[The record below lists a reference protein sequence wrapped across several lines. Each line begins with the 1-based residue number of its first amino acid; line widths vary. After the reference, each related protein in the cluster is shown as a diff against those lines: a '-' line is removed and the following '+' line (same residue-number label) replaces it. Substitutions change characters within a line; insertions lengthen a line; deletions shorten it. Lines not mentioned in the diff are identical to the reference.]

1 VLSAQVSKHKAQS
14 TKYMH
19 LEIITPDQK
28 IFAGEVLAANFPGS
42 AGAFEVEKDHAPLI
56 STLEKGNITIR
67 GAGGAADKNIMIEGG
82 LVEVLHN
89 KVIVLAESV
98 L

>member
-1 VLSAQVSKHKAQS
+1 V
-14 TKYMH
+14 Y

-28 IFAGEVLAANFPGS
+28 VFTGEVVAANFPGS
-42 AGAFEVEKDHAPLI
+42 GGAFEVEKDHAPLI
-56 STLEKGNITIR
+56 STLDKGNIIIR
-67 GAGGAADKNIMIEGG
+67 GSGGSADKKIMIDGG

-98 L
+98 ITQ

>member
-1 VLSAQVSKHKAQS
+1 V
-14 TKYMH
+14 Y

-28 IFAGEVLAANFPGS
+28 VFTGEVVAANFPGS
-42 AGAFEVEKDHAPLI
+42 GGAFEVEKDHAPLI
-56 STLEKGNITIR
+56 STLDKGNIIIR
-67 GAGGAADKNIMIEGG
+67 GGGGSADKKIMIDGG

-98 L
+98 ITQ